1 MPYFYG
7 MKDITV
13 PVDLAGRIV
22 LPKPV
27 REHLA
32 LKPGDRLKVSIQ
44 GAGLTLT
51 PAKQTAGFV
60 RKGRALVFSSGDD
73 AMLAART
80 IEEIIEANRLESFA
94 RIATPLT
101 QRRKQHK

>member
-7 MKDITV
+7 MKDLTV
-13 PVDLAGRIV
+13 PIDLAGRIV

-27 REHLA
+27 REQLA
-32 LKPGDRLKVSIQ
+32 LKPGDRLKLAIQ
-44 GAGLTLT
+44 GTGLSLI

-73 AMLAART
+73 ATLEPRT
-80 IEEIIEANRLESFA
+80 VEQIIDATRLQPLSLVSG
-94 RIATPLT
+94 PLT
-101 QRRKQHK
+101 KQVKRK